1 MKIEYLSINEKNTPA
16 LHYPQIWYP
25 KYAGESNP
33 ANTLYMDTKTPN
45 VEPQASSSV
54 LPRVI
59 FFAFI
64 AIVLALFW
72 YFTRP
77 EKVIAPVDEQD
88 TTSASQGGNITL
100 VQGSVEYKS
109 TDGAWKRAEKGTVL
123 KEGDSVEVIGSGRAI
138 ITLED
143 GSSVR
148 LGDNSSAV
156 LTGINDDVVTITNSK
171 GVIYTRVAKSTERI
185 FDVLVG
191 DKTYEAMGTAYKTIN
206 NSNTQGVE
214 VYESKVKILGG
225 NEGEVLIEQ
234 GNKYY
239 VVNKK
244 DIKLEEKVIKIT
256 SADIA
261 KDEFVKWNNT
271 IDKDVVKTEEA
282 TTTEIADETVIATDD
297 VKTTEVKVE
306 TAAGIV
312 LSGKATS
319 NGIYLSWTVNGI
331 STPNGFKLVRSTGIN
346 PVYPGNEYVYLSD
359 GSTRNYT
366 WKMTDGKSY
375 YFRVCKYIDGVC
387 KNYSNNLLL
396 KAPYIAETTKDTGAT
411 TNVSSIYVAGSGN
424 AITWRTTG
432 ESPLGFKLV
441 WSMNAHPTYPTR
453 DGDKYNYYS
462 DPSQSTGTIDAFSG
476 SGVYYV
482 RVCEYLGGA
491 CGVYSNEIQITL

>member
-1 MKIEYLSINEKNTPA
+1 METN
-16 LHYPQIWYP
+16 
-25 KYAGESNP
+25 
-33 ANTLYMDTKTPN
+33 TPN
-45 VEPQASSSV
+45 VEPQTSSSV

-77 EKVIAPVDEQD
+77 EKVVAPVDEQGAAS
-88 TTSASQGGNITL
+88 TSQGGNITL

-109 TDGAWKRAEKGTVL
+109 NDGTWQRAEKGTVL

-138 ITLED
+138 IALED

-156 LTGINDDVVTITNSK
+156 LTGVNEDIVTITNSK

-185 FDVLVG
+185 FDVVVG

-225 NEGEVLIEQ
+225 NEAEVLVEQ

-244 DIKLEEKVIKIT
+244 DVKLEEKVIKIT
-256 SADIA
+256 SADVA

-271 IDKDVVKTEEA
+271 IDKDVVKIEET
-282 TTTEIADETVIATDD
+282 TTTEVVDETVK
-297 VKTTEVKVE
+297 VTTEVKETEIKVE
-306 TAAGIV
+306 TATGIV
-312 LSGKATS
+312 LSGKATAD
-319 NGIYLSWTVNGI
+319 GIYLNWSVNGI

-346 PVYPGNEYVYLSD
+346 PVYPGNEYVYLSNA
-359 GSTRNYT
+359 SARNYT

-396 KAPYIAETTKDTGAT
+396 KAPYVTETTKDTDTA
-411 TNVSSIYVAGSGN
+411 TNVSSIYVVGSGS

-432 ESPLGFKLV
+432 ESPMGFKLV
-441 WSMNAHPTYPTR
+441 WSMNTHPTYPTR

-462 DPSQSTGTIDAFSG
+462 DPAQSTGSIDAFSG
-476 SGVYYV
+476 SGTYYV

-491 CGVYSNEIQITL
+491 CGVYSNEIQVTL